1 MRRVWDPDKDEINR
15 KKHGVSFEEASELFD
30 GRDYFEIFD
39 VEHSIDEDRFIGIG
53 VVSGRLLFVCY
64 TEPAED
70 LIRIISARRAEKDEI
85 AMYRSYVDGL
95 PR

>member
-1 MRRVWDPDKDEINR
+1 MRRVWDPDKDESNR

-39 VEHSIDEDRFIGIG
+39 VEHSIDEDRFIAIG
-53 VVSGRLLFVCY
+53 VVSDRLLFVCY
-64 TEPAED
+64 TEPAEG
-70 LIRIISARRAEKDEI
+70 LIRIISARRAEKDEV